1 MKKIKD
7 FLRQLMLLY
16 KRLLYCIAKI
26 MEKPD
31 EKTVIFEAF
40 QGRYVACNPKAL
52 YEEMKNN
59 EKYKDYKLIWS
70 LRNTE
75 NRFDRGKYIYCK
87 IRKFS
92 VLSCIGKG
100 EVLDI

>member
-52 YEEMKNN
+52 YEEMKN
-59 EKYKDYKLIWS
+59 KGGYGI
-70 LRNTE
+70 
-75 NRFDRGKYIYCK
+75 K
-87 IRKFS
+87 IAHRD
-92 VLSCIGKG
+92 VGQGI
-100 EVLDI
+100 